1 MYPASQI
8 WWSSV
13 LWKRRNVVFYI
24 YSSMNTFK
32 KLKSPP
38 QSSILRNVQNQKY
51 RFKIP
56 KSRTRLAEK
65 RKEGKEEEHKQL
77 QSVMRFTQT
86 QKLNCKALCVSS
98 KRNNLDFNILFRQT
112 LPLQVLYFF
121 NYFYML
127 M

>member
-1 MYPASQI
+1 
-8 WWSSV
+8 
-13 LWKRRNVVFYI
+13 
-24 YSSMNTFK
+24 MNTFK

-38 QSSILRNVQNQKY
+38 QSSILRNFQNQKY

-65 RKEGKEEEHKQL
+65 RKEGKGEEHRQL

-98 KRNNLDFNILFRQT
+98 KRNNDFAVTSTI
-112 LPLQVLYFF
+112 FF
-121 NYFYML
+121 
-127 M
+127 